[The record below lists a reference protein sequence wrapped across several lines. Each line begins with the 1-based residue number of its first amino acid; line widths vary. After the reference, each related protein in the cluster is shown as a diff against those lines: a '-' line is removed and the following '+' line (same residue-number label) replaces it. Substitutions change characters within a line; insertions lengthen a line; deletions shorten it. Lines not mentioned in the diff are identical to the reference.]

1 MKRTY
6 SNNLFET
13 GNTIVPKTMK
23 KLGLLKEYKKHQ
35 IFYSWG
41 DIVGKEMG
49 KHISPQEFEFGVLYV
64 YASSSVWANNFQY
77 LKLEIIDKLNEFL
90 GYELIKDIQFT
101 RIKNKNRENYSTIL
115 ERKVDLGKYVKKMP
129 ITEEDIV
136 IARER
141 VKHITDDKLKDKLIS
156 VYLKGIQLTKLKE
169 AYGWIPCE
177 RCRRLTPKDKPVC
190 FSCQRDINQDIQEE
204 ILIILQEMPWATY
217 KDIIQYVDCTPD
229 MVKKQRDRLIQT
241 IASQL
246 SPDDCDSIEAMKLVM
261 LYKSIS
267 PEKLNDYIVKDVLNK
282 LRFDMAYWDEQRKK
296 KKG

>member
-13 GNTIVPKTMK
+13 GNTIIPKAMK

-41 DIVGKEMG
+41 EIVGKEMG
-49 KHISPQEFEFGVLYV
+49 KHISPQDFEFGILYV
-64 YASSSVWANNFQY
+64 YATSSVWANNFQY
-77 LKLEIIDKLNEFL
+77 LKLEVIEKLNTFL
-90 GYELIKDIQFT
+90 GFDLIKDIQFT
-101 RIKNKNRENYSTIL
+101 RVRNKNRQTYSAIL

-129 ITEEDIV
+129 ITDEDMI
-136 IARER
+136 IAKER
-141 VKHITDDKLKDKLIS
+141 VKNIKDDKLKDKLIS

-169 AYGWIPCE
+169 AYGWIACE
-177 RCRRLTPKDKPVC
+177 RCRRLTPKDKPIC
-190 FSCQRDINQDIQEE
+190 FSCQREINQEIQEE

-217 KDIIQYVDCTPD
+217 KDIEEYVDCTPD

-246 SPDDCDSIEAMKLVM
+246 SPDDCTSIEAMKLVM
-261 LYKSIS
+261 LYKSI
-267 PEKLNDYIVKDVLNK
+267 PPDKLNDYIVKDVLNK
-282 LRFDMAYWDEQRKK
+282 LRFDMAYWDEKRIKRK
-296 KKG
+296 